1 MISPRSKVQ
10 ITSEQFIRSSCR
22 LTASESRNIKYVNI
36 HRSKNRTVKRLL
48 FITTTLLLALS
59 AKAEVRGYGGIT
71 LDFTRAKNTGKS
83 IIVPGKNEH
92 KQKIYVAVA
101 CERRIFNSTQ
111 DEMKWGEWSEP
122 KNIFESRIV
131 SDICNFI

>member
-1 MISPRSKVQ
+1 MQ

-22 LTASESRNIKYVNI
+22 LTASASRNIKYVNI
-36 HRSKNRTVKRLL
+36 HRSKNSTVKRPL
-48 FITTTLLLALS
+48 FITATLLLALS

-71 LDFTRAKNTGKS
+71 LDFTKAKNTGKS

-131 SDICNFI
+131 ADICNFI